1 MKFTLRGASSAALL
15 FGLAGAFPAWAQDT
29 VSGPQPPA
37 EEAGDADRVVVT
49 GSLIAGTPEDAA
61 LPVEVF
67 TNEDLEEQGAPT
79 ALEFVKSL
87 TISGPTTGEAYY
99 FGGAGTT
106 GSPSFNLRG
115 IGADKTLTLLNG
127 RRVSEA
133 ASSIPSIA
141 IARTEILKD
150 GAAVTYGA
158 DATGGVVN
166 FISREDFTG
175 LEVSAQY
182 KLIDGSDGD
191 YGVAMLGGFGE
202 GETNFIWAV
211 EYEHRSQLDTMAR
224 DFTAD
229 SFNFADPN
237 SNKAPWSTLTN
248 LAGWLPRG
256 ALPAYPGAN
265 GQPPNSANGEFGSPV
280 AGIFSDFTPASC
292 AAVGGFYVNNFT
304 CSYNYIPY
312 YNLVEEQNTYR
323 VFAQLNSAVTDDIN
337 FHADLSFS
345 EVDVPQ
351 AFGSPSQPVVRGPAR
366 AAGLTNQF
374 YVPRTNPY
382 FNEFATR
389 SGLANAATFG
399 LVQGLTPITFRPLA
413 HGGNPVLGEGNGYG
427 VPSQIK
433 NQNWRIMSQLDGR
446 VGDWAGIFKDV
457 NFNISSTFNQQNFRG
472 DANDILGFRFQEA
485 LNGFGGPNCNAPD
498 LDPLKFGTQNPA
510 AAGQNGCLWW
520 NPFASAFPNQ
530 PERGLANPN
539 YRPGSENPVA
549 LYRWISDKRETEF
562 QVQSLDIDAVF
573 SGATG
578 IQLPGGE
585 IGWGLGVN
593 WRQVEFF
600 ETVRS
605 DFYNGNTPC
614 EQPPGTTTGIDPDGP
629 AGPLPAAPFPQI
641 PVPTNSPFFTGCA
654 GGEGPFLFFDINP
667 PDAADRQNL
676 SFFGELALP
685 VFDNLN
691 LQAAVRR
698 EDYSGGLGATV
709 YKVSGKWDVF
719 GPLSIRGSYGTNYQ
733 TPPIDL
739 IPGQVENLVRS
750 YDRANRNWKAFQR
763 TTLDGVQPETA
774 TAWNAGFI
782 IQMDGFGEG
791 HDFQFIVDYFDIE
804 TEDEIDELAS
814 HNQILAAATLATT
827 NAGGFNLMN
836 CASPFISR
844 ISFSDTPTAPGG
856 TCVQGQT
863 SSDDFSVVRSLYGN
877 AFGQTTNGVDIQAR
891 YSLPFGPGDLNFDV
905 TATRVLEQTTSARTL
920 DGIVV
925 APEDDRLGNLNF
937 STVGVPVP
945 EWRVNAFTSYR
956 MDQHTARFQVNY
968 ISAVTDERTGVQYGE
983 NGEDWITADL
993 FYLFDVTDDLRLSAS
1008 VVNIFDRD
1016 PPPAQVE
1023 LGYDPRAGGNAL
1035 GRTFEIGIKKT
1046 F

>member
-15 FGLAGAFPAWAQDT
+15 LGLAGSFPAWAQDT

-37 EEAGDADRVVVT
+37 EASDESDRVVVT

-67 TNEDLEEQGAPT
+67 TQADLEEQGAPT

-99 FGGAGTT
+99 FGGAGST

-166 FISREDFTG
+166 FISRDNFTG
-175 LEVSAQY
+175 LEASAQY
-182 KLIDGSDGD
+182 KLVDGSDGD
-191 YGVAMLGGFGE
+191 YGVAVLGGFGE
-202 GETNFIWAV
+202 GETNFIWAA
-211 EYEHRSQLDTMAR
+211 EWEHRSQLDTTAR
-224 DFTAD
+224 DFTED
-229 SFNFADPN
+229 SYNFATGN
-237 SNKAPWSTLTN
+237 QAPWSTLTN
-248 LAGWLPRG
+248 LAGWQARG
-256 ALPAYPGAN
+256 AVPAYPGAN

-280 AGIFSDFTPASC
+280 SASVFSDFTPASC
-292 AAVGGFYVNNFT
+292 AAVGGFYVNSFT
-304 CSYNYIPY
+304 CNYNYAPY
-312 YNLVEEQNTYR
+312 YNLVEEQDTYR
-323 VFAQLNSAVTDDIN
+323 VFAQINSAVNDDVN
-337 FHADLSFS
+337 FHTDLSFS
-345 EVDVPQ
+345 EVSVPQ
-351 AFGSPSQPVVRGPAR
+351 VFGSPSQPVVRGPAR
-366 AAGLTNQF
+366 AAGLQNQF

-382 FNEFATR
+382 FQEFATR
-389 SGLANAATFG
+389 SGLAASPAFASVAG
-399 LVQGLTPITFRPLA
+399 VTPITFRPLA
-413 HGGNPVLGEGNGYG
+413 HGGNPVLGEGNGFG
-427 VPSQIK
+427 VPSRIK

-457 NFNISSTFNQQNFRG
+457 NFNLSSTFNQQNFEG
-472 DANDILGFRFQEA
+472 DASDILGFRFQEA
-485 LNGFGGPNCNAPD
+485 LNGFGGPSCNAPD
-498 LDPLKFGTQNPA
+498 LDPLKFGTQNA
-510 AAGQNGCLWW
+510 SAAGRNGCLYW

-530 PERGLANPN
+530 PERNLANPS
-539 YRPGSENPVA
+539 YVPGSENPVE
-549 LYRWISDKRETEF
+549 LYRWFSDPRKTEF
-562 QVQSLDIDAVF
+562 QIQSLDVDAVF
-573 SGATG
+573 SGQTG

-605 DFYNGNTPC
+605 DFYNGSTPC
-614 EQPPGTTTGIDPDGP
+614 EQPPGTTTGIDPDG

-641 PVPTNSPFFTGCA
+641 PVPTSSPLFTGCA

-739 IPGQVENLVRS
+739 IPGQTENLVRS
-750 YDRANRNWKAFQR
+750 YDRASRNWKAFQR
-763 TTLDGVQPETA
+763 TTLDGVKPETA
-774 TAWNAGFI
+774 TAWNAGVVL
-782 IQMDGFGEG
+782 QMDGFGDG
-791 HDFQFIVDYFDIE
+791 HDFQLIVDYFNIE

-814 HNQILAAATLATT
+814 HNQILNAATLAGTV
-827 NAGGFNLMN
+827 NGFNLMN

-844 ISFSDTPTAPGG
+844 ISFSQTATAPGG
-856 TCVQGQT
+856 VCTQGLT
-863 SSDDFSVVRSLYGN
+863 TSDDFSVIRSLYGN
-877 AFGQTTNGVDIQAR
+877 AYGQTTSGIDIQTS
-891 YSLPFGPGDLNFDV
+891 YNMPVGPGDLSLNL
-905 TATRVLEQTTSARTL
+905 TATQVLEQTTSARTL
-920 DGIVV
+920 DGIQV
-925 APEDDRLGNLNF
+925 AAKDDRVGNLNF

-945 EWRVNAFTSYR
+945 EFRVNAFATYR
-956 MDQHTARFQVNY
+956 LDSHTARFAVNY

-983 NGEDWITADL
+983 SGEDWITADVN
-993 FYLFDVTDDLRLSAS
+993 YLFDVTENLRLTFTVA
-1008 VVNIFDRD
+1008 NIFDRD

-1035 GRTFEIGIKKT
+1035 GRTFELGVKST